1 MTIFFCEGLT
11 RNPEIGNTPVWVL
24 PNIWRLRGVMDTKFG
39 TNVSN
44 RMLLYAAKFQ
54 GYSFYRFWVVK
65 GKPTGG
71 WISPSRQITGNVLIS
86 ILSPSENRLKIY
98 SVKFIWKHIYLNLF
112 ISEIFVYVCFSF
124 LLETKRITRLLFK
137 ISLRFVNGIHHK

>member
-1 MTIFFCEGLT
+1 M
-11 RNPEIGNTPVWVL
+11 RDWPEIPKSEIPLSEFCTISGDWEKFWI
-24 PNIWRLRGVMDTKFG
+24 PNLARISLIEYCLK
-39 TNVSN
+39 
-44 RMLLYAAKFQ
+44 AAKFQ